1 MARAIDVEHLGRD
14 RVICAY
20 ETAGL
25 IVDPGPAASLDT
37 LLDNLED
44 EPQALLLTHIH
55 LDHAGASG
63 VLCRRFP
70 QLKVYVHERGARHLA
85 DPSRLLA
92 SAQRIYGDDMDRLW
106 GEVAPVP
113 EERIV
118 ALQGGERIEGGFEVE
133 YTPGHASHHVSY
145 FDEVTGDAF
154 VGDVCGVRIP
164 PHEYVAPPTPPPD
177 IDVEAWL
184 RSLDIVASH
193 RPRALCLTHFGRYEN
208 VGEHIDRLREELTLR
223 AEKAR
228 TLDSEAFVDWI
239 MAEARRA
246 VDAESVDSLFQAA
259 VPGDMYDG
267 LRRYWD
273 KRAEREAQ
281 EAAAR

>member
-1 MARAIDVEHLGRD
+1 MTRAIDVNHLGRD

-25 IVDPGPAASLDT
+25 IVDPGPTSSLDT
-37 LLDNLED
+37 LLENLEE

-55 LDHAGASG
+55 LDHAGAAG
-63 VLCRRFP
+63 VLCRKFP

-92 SAQRIYGDDMDRLW
+92 SAERLYGDKMDHLW
-106 GEVAPVP
+106 GEFAPVP

-118 ALQGGERIEGGFEVE
+118 ALQGGERIEGGFQVE

-154 VGDVCGVRIP
+154 VGDVCGVRLP
-164 PHEYVAPPTPPPD
+164 PHEYVIAPTPPPD
-177 IDVEAWL
+177 IDVELWM

-193 RPRALCLTHFGRYEN
+193 RPRALCLTHFGRYEE
-208 VGEHIDRLREELTLR
+208 VGEHIERVRESLALRS
-223 AEKAR
+223 EKAR
-228 TLDSEAFVDWI
+228 TLDSGAFDDWSR
-239 MAEARRA
+239 AETRA
-246 VDAESVDSLFQAA
+246 SVDAETAESFFQAA
-259 VPGDMYDG
+259 VPDQLGAG

-273 KRAEREAQ
+273 KRAEREQAL
-281 EAAAR
+281 R

>member
-25 IVDPGPAASLDT
+25 IVDPGPTSSLGT
-37 LLDNLED
+37 LLDSLED

-55 LDHAGASG
+55 LDHAGAAG
-63 VLCRRFP
+63 VLCRKFP
-70 QLKVYVHERGARHLA
+70 HLKVYVHERGARHLA

-92 SAQRIYGDDMDRLW
+92 SAERIYGDQMERLW
-106 GEVAPVP
+106 GEFAPVP

-118 ALQGGERIEGGFEVE
+118 ALRGGERIEGGFQVE
-133 YTPGHASHHVSY
+133 HTPGHASHHVSY

-164 PHEYVAPPTPPPD
+164 PHEYVVPPTPPPD

-193 RPRALCLTHFGRYEN
+193 RPRALCLTHFGRFEN
-208 VGEHIDRLREELTLR
+208 VGEHVDRLREELTLR

-228 TLDSEAFVDWI
+228 TLDSDAFEDWI

-246 VDAESVDSLFQAA
+246 VDAGSVDSLFQAS
-259 VPGDMYDG
+259 VPSDMYDG

-273 KRAEREAQ
+273 KRAEREA